1 MIAVSKSCPIAETV
15 PDCVRIQRGQARHH
29 AHVVRRRRQNYNRRN
44 FSQVIM
50 SKKLIS
56 RLLCY
61 CFHQYFELIN
71 RHFCLI
77 CRNFNQLY
85 ETNCPTAILLA
96 NKKIRRQVKVMKIWQ
111 TYSYQKEKFFAKI
124 TKRKV
129 FLTLSEWQTSS

>member
-1 MIAVSKSCPIAETV
+1 MSNCRACSRLCTDTTRSSAASCSCCSAASAKL
-15 PDCVRIQRGQARHH
+15 Q
-29 AHVVRRRRQNYNRRN
+29 
-44 FSQVIM
+44 
-50 SKKLIS
+50 SKKLLS
-56 RLLCY
+56 GNHFEETYLRLLCY

-96 NKKIRRQVKVMKIWQ
+96 NKKIRRQSKVLKTWQ
-111 TYSYQKEKFFAKI
+111 TCRVGIRRKVFFAKI

-129 FLTLSEWQTSS
+129 FLSESEWQTSL